1 MLLIDGDYAGTIEN
15 YIGTMPQLCGNYA
28 ATIGSAP
35 VVAVSARRRVPS
47 IVGAVAG
54 PAGVHSLA
62 GAAGGGVSLSAM
74 LLDGNMR

>member
-35 VVAVSARRRVPS
+35 VVAVFVRRQGPS
-47 IVGAVAG
+47 IVGAAG
-54 PAGVHSLA
+54 SSAGVRSLA
-62 GAAGGGVSLSAM
+62 GAAGGGVSLSATP
-74 LLDGNMR
+74 LDGNMR

>member
-35 VVAVSARRRVPS
+35 VVAVFARCRGPS
-47 IVGAVAG
+47 IVGAAAG
-54 PAGVHSLA
+54 LVGVHSLA
-62 GAAGGGVSLSAM
+62 GAAGGGVSLFAT
-74 LLDGNMR
+74 LLDGDMR